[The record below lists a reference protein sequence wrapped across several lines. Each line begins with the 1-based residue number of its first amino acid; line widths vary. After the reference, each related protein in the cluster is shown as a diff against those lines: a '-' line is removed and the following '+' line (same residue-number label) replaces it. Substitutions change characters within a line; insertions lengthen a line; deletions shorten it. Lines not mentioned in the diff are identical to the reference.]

1 MCIARV
7 IKNEEEKSHT
17 EAEKRT
23 VVAKGWG
30 FGVRNRERLA
40 KCSVVR

>member
-1 MCIARV
+1 MKKRKV
-7 IKNEEEKSHT
+7 ILT
-17 EAEKRT
+17 EAERRT